1 VYEFP
6 DGYNFVSL
14 CLESTYNVVSIYLK
28 PTLNKC
34 PLDSAAKRTSCGR
47 KDLKPTL
54 KETVEMV
61 QYWLDRARITDGPTD
76 VTVVP
81 VSFVVA
87 NSYQDNQLKRLVAP
101 EDEIIVL
108 DMIEEAKNDW
118 VFELKSGDVLPVQII
133 ASIQA
138 TMDASKFDG
147 MMFPV
152 VYRGNPVLEKRFYKR
167 SGGDNVQQANMPI
180 FNLNP
185 PPVVS
190 EV

>member
-1 VYEFP
+1 
-6 DGYNFVSL
+6 
-14 CLESTYNVVSIYLK
+14 
-28 PTLNKC
+28 
-34 PLDSAAKRTSCGR
+34 
-47 KDLKPTL
+47 
-54 KETVEMV
+54 MV

-81 VSFVVA
+81 VSFVTTEHA
-87 NSYQDNQLKRLVAP
+87 DQLKRLMAP
-101 EDEIIVL
+101 EDEIV
-108 DMIEEAKNDW
+108 DGEEAAKNDW
-118 VFELKSGDVLPVQII
+118 VFEIKSGDVLPVQII

-138 TMDASKFDG
+138 TLDASKFDG

-152 VYRGNPVLEKRFYKR
+152 VYRGSPVLEKRFYKR
-167 SGGDNVQQANMPI
+167 SSSENVQQANMPI

>member
-1 VYEFP
+1 M
-6 DGYNFVSL
+6 L
-14 CLESTYNVVSIYLK
+14 
-28 PTLNKC
+28 
-34 PLDSAAKRTSCGR
+34 
-47 KDLKPTL
+47 
-54 KETVEMV
+54 
-61 QYWLDRARITDGPTD
+61 QYWLDRARIKDGPTD
-76 VTVVP
+76 ITVVP

-87 NSYQDNQLKRLVAP
+87 NSYQHDQLKRLVAS

-138 TMDASKFDG
+138 TLDASKFDG

-152 VYRGNPVLEKRFYKR
+152 VYRGSPVLEKRFYKR
-167 SGGDNVQQANMPI
+167 SGGENVQQANMPI

>member
-1 VYEFP
+1 M
-6 DGYNFVSL
+6 L
-14 CLESTYNVVSIYLK
+14 
-28 PTLNKC
+28 
-34 PLDSAAKRTSCGR
+34 
-47 KDLKPTL
+47 
-54 KETVEMV
+54 
-61 QYWLDRARITDGPTD
+61 QYWLDRARIKDGPTD
-76 VTVVP
+76 ITVVP

-87 NSYQDNQLKRLVAP
+87 NSYQHDQLKRLVAP

-138 TMDASKFDG
+138 TLDASKFDG

-152 VYRGNPVLEKRFYKR
+152 VYRGSPVLEKRFYKR
-167 SGGDNVQQANMPI
+167 SGGENVQQANMPI

>member
-1 VYEFP
+1 
-6 DGYNFVSL
+6 
-14 CLESTYNVVSIYLK
+14 
-28 PTLNKC
+28 
-34 PLDSAAKRTSCGR
+34 
-47 KDLKPTL
+47 
-54 KETVEMV
+54 MV
-61 QYWLDRARITDGPTD
+61 QYWLDRARINEGPTD

-108 DMIEEAKNDW
+108 DMIDEAKNDW
-118 VFELKSGDVLPVQII
+118 IFELKSGDVLPVQII

-138 TMDASKFDG
+138 TMDASKFDA

-152 VYRGNPVLEKRFYKR
+152 VYRGSPVLEKRFYKR
-167 SGGDNVQQANMPI
+167 SGGENIQQASMPI

-185 PPVVS
+185 PPAESSV
-190 EV
+190 